1 MTAPDVSA
9 ARVDIEIWDK
19 FPTYTAQLVVLSG
32 ITNQASNEFSEAV
45 LSSALEQAI
54 SRLQQTPLDELP
66 QVKLWRDAFNSFGV
80 KPKDGRSSFEAL
92 LRRIDKGLPRIN
104 LLTDIYNALSI
115 KHLVPIGG
123 ENFDQ
128 YQGSPRL
135 VVADGSEPFDTMAN
149 GEPVQTNAA
158 IGEVIWR
165 DEIGVTCRR
174 WNWRQCVRTRLTEE
188 TTNALFIFDGLG
200 TNSDEETAAA
210 ASELIEL
217 TSELWPSQKVTKVT
231 LSQNF

>member
-1 MTAPDVSA
+1 MTAPNVSA
-9 ARVDIEIWDK
+9 AQVDIEIWNK

-45 LSSALEQAI
+45 LSSAQEQAI

-92 LRRIDKGLPRIN
+92 LRRIDKGLPQIN

-123 ENFDQ
+123 ENFDR

-135 VVADGSEPFDTMAN
+135 VIADGSELFDTMAN

-158 IGEVIWR
+158 LGEVIWR

-188 TTNALFIFDGLG
+188 TTTALFIFDALG
-200 TNSDEETAAA
+200 TNSGEETSAA

>member
-1 MTAPDVSA
+1 MTAPDVLTA
-9 ARVDIEIWDK
+9 QVDPEIWDK

-92 LRRIDKGLPRIN
+92 LRRVDKGLPRIN

-188 TTNALFIFDGLG
+188 TTNALFIFDGMG
-200 TNSDEETAAA
+200 TNSGEETAAA

-231 LSQNF
+231 LSQNS